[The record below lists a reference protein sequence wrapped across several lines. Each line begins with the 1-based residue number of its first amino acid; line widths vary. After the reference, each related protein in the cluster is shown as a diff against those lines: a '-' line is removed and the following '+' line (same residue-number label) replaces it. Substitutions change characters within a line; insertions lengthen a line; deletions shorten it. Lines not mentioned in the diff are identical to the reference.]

1 MLRTFL
7 ESNVIW
13 KAFFYYFS
21 HKQCFISCW
30 NQHVGSFWIS
40 HLSVISSPDWLWL
53 SERWKKKTKKQ
64 TKKNQ
69 AAQDKKPN
77 EASGRKITQ
86 DALQSP
92 HTTAKCHFTQS
103 FTADTKPTR
112 STMVPYC
119 KGRKGACY
127 CEKKTTCNIYLCYII
142 LICRRSLHFWYQQR
156 KTLSFCRSH

>member
-13 KAFFYYFS
+13 KAFFYYLS
-21 HKQCFISCW
+21 HKQYFISCW

-53 SERWKKKTKKQ
+53 SERWKKRQKNKQ
-64 TKKNQ
+64 KNPKLHKIKNPMKQ
-69 AAQDKKPN
+69 VEEKSPRMPCSRLTQQLNVTLLRVSPLTPNLHEAQW
-77 EASGRKITQ
+77 
-86 DALQSP
+86 
-92 HTTAKCHFTQS
+92 
-103 FTADTKPTR
+103 
-112 STMVPYC
+112 YC
-119 KGRKGACY
+119 KGRKVACY

-142 LICRRSLHFWYQQR
+142 LMCRRRSLHFWYQQR

>member
-1 MLRTFL
+1 MLFEKLFSIISAT
-7 ESNVIW
+7 SNV
-13 KAFFYYFS
+13 
-21 HKQCFISCW
+21 
-30 NQHVGSFWIS
+30 SFLAETNMW
-40 HLSVISSPDWLWL
+40 VPFESPIYQSFRAQIDCD
-53 SERWKKKTKKQ
+53 SARDEKKDKKTN
-64 TKKNQ
+64 KKNQ

>member
-1 MLRTFL
+1 MFHFL
-7 ESNVIW
+7 LKPTCRFLLNLP
-13 KAFFYYFS
+13 
-21 HKQCFISCW
+21 FISHFEPRLTVT
-30 NQHVGSFWIS
+30 QR
-40 HLSVISSPDWLWL
+40 
-53 SERWKKKTKKQ
+53 EMKKKTKKQ
-64 TKKNQ
+64 TKKT
-69 AAQDKKPN
+69 KLH
-77 EASGRKITQ
+77 KIKNPMKQVEEKSPRMPCSRLTQ
-86 DALQSP
+86 QLNV
-92 HTTAKCHFTQS
+92 TQS

>member
-1 MLRTFL
+1 MKSFFL
-7 ESNVIW
+7 LFQPQAMFHFLLKPTCRFLLNLP
-13 KAFFYYFS
+13 
-21 HKQCFISCW
+21 FISHFEPRLTVT
-30 NQHVGSFWIS
+30 QR
-40 HLSVISSPDWLWL
+40 
-53 SERWKKKTKKQ
+53 EMKKKTKTNKQ
-64 TKKNQ
+64 KNQ

-142 LICRRSLHFWYQQR
+142 LMCRRRSLHFWYQQR